1 MRRKQNHT
9 AGYFKKGPR
18 GRANPMERAGWQ
30 STPAGRYIDP
40 ETGRSYNAR
49 EALIIVTE
57 REEAAEFER
66 KWKALS
72 KKKESAE

>member
-1 MRRKQNHT
+1 VKRGRART

-40 ETGRSYNAR
+40 ETKRSYNAR
-49 EALIIVTE
+49 EALMIVTE
-57 REEAAEFER
+57 REDA
-66 KWKALS
+66 
-72 KKKESAE
+72 KKESGAS